1 MERISSLIETLV
13 SRLRPILVTSLTTF
27 GGVIPTAYGIG
38 GYDAVMSPMS
48 LALGWGLAFSSLVT
62 LFLVP
67 VLYATARD
75 INRRIDAWRGRNAA
89 HAG

>member
-1 MERISSLIETLV
+1 M
-13 SRLRPILVTSLTTF
+13 TTF

-48 LALGWGLAFSSLVT
+48 LALGWGLALSTIVT

-67 VLYATARD
+67 ALYVTASD
-75 INRRIDAWRGRNAA
+75 INRRIDSWRQGRPASRDLREA
-89 HAG
+89 